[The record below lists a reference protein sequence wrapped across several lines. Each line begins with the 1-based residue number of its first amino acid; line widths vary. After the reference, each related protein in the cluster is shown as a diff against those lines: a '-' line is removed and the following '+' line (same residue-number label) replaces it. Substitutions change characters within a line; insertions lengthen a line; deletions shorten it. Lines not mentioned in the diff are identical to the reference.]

1 MPNDIALRANIWYND
16 KKAFIGVME
25 MLSFFIGL
33 IGSLIALIG
42 WFAFDSII
50 ALIIGVL
57 LYVIETIIEWRNLN
71 TGAKIVDIIIFIIG
85 SIVALFIETPFYI
98 GGMIAIAIYSGIMAL
113 LSLPMIIQ
121 QLKFVF
127 RK

>member
-1 MPNDIALRANIWYND
+1 M
-16 KKAFIGVME
+16 F
-25 MLSFFIGL
+25 SFFMGL

-85 SIVALFIETPFYI
+85 SIVALLIETPFYI